1 MSSSHQSATTTRT
14 ITSGWCLVSLLLVD
28 WLVVGS
34 AFSPLLTIRRPCITT
49 LWRSSSSSRA
59 GPWALS
65 SSSTDSPSLLSTV
78 IYADDDDFNFDPGQ
92 GGVRLAE
99 ECALCLTGTLNTNNN
114 RPQPETFVRYTQ
126 LTPLEDNDK
135 LSSPQVTIVGTGQG
149 TELYQDPKE
158 GTTQRIELA
167 PLQAIQ
173 NLCANVMESATLL
186 DAMSGS
192 SSLYVNLAGGNDV
205 QVLEVLAAL
214 MEFRQALDTALKNSN
229 TTTKKGGPT
238 VAFTSLTHPSIP
250 PLEVT
255 ATLVAVLD
263 DDEEEED
270 GFPSTPLSGIEKA
283 VAAGTIFSNSKG
295 QYFTV
300 LEEDI
305 NPDLF

>member
-1 MSSSHQSATTTRT
+1 MSSSSQFTRTRT

-34 AFSPLLTIRRPCITT
+34 AFSPRFTNIIRQPSASQ
-49 LWRSSSSSRA
+49 WRSSSRA
-59 GPWALS
+59 VVGPLS
-65 SSSTDSPSLLSTV
+65 SSSTDTSPSLLSTV

-114 RPQPETFVRYTQ
+114 RPQPESFVRYTQ
-126 LTPLEDNDK
+126 LTPLDDNDNTIP
-135 LSSPQVTIVGTGQG
+135 SQVTIVGTGQG
-149 TELYQDPKE
+149 AELYQDPKE

-173 NLCANVMESATLL
+173 TLCANVMESGPLR

-214 MEFRQALDTALKNSN
+214 MEFQQALDTALKNSN

-238 VAFTSLTHPSIP
+238 VTFTSLTHPSIP

-263 DDEEEED
+263 DDEEED
-270 GFPSTPLSGIEKA
+270 GFPSTPPSGIEKA